1 MKELIS
7 LEKILLKNGNDKG
20 REKKEKVTQDQ
31 FRDTFQYHVTWIT
44 PGVFKAGYTKMRQF
58 ATKSIRV

>member
-7 LEKILLKNGNDKG
+7 LEKILLKNGDDKG
-20 REKKEKVTQDQ
+20 RERKEKKVTQDQ
-31 FRDTFQYHVTWIT
+31 FRDTFQYHVTCVT

-58 ATKSIRV
+58 AT